1 MIRRGADVHGKK
13 RRSSPSKRLVVRACE
28 HSGFVH
34 PSVRQQHKQ
43 GKRKKAKN
51 KYTPRCSMPRDF
63 SFIPS
68 SSCSSLTFPHQS
80 FYSLTHTHLIFR
92 LHLYIPSPP
101 PLPPSLQP
109 SALRRRSL
117 FSAGRASPRFF
128 GPCLPSLLRIIFSLF
143 VISFLLSRFP
153 LNESLIAKPVFLPSL
168 SILYTFSYFSFLR
181 QTPLPCSH
189 QSDASPFRTSL
200 QHTPQLR
207 ATLLSNMPYG
217 YTQGTQIRTCDA
229 AQYTR

>member
-68 SSCSSLTFPHQS
+68 SSCSSLTFSHQS

-101 PLPPSLQP
+101 SLPPSLQP
-109 SALRRRSL
+109 SALRRQSL

-128 GPCLPSLLRIIFSLF
+128 VSYSPSLLFHFCFQGSPLMNLSSQSPSFCPLSPSYIHFLTSPSSGKLLF
-143 VISFLLSRFP
+143 HVHTNRMRRPFGLACNTLHNCVPLCFP
-153 LNESLIAKPVFLPSL
+153 TCP
-168 SILYTFSYFSFLR
+168 
-181 QTPLPCSH
+181 
-189 QSDASPFRTSL
+189 
-200 QHTPQLR
+200 
-207 ATLLSNMPYG
+207 M
-217 YTQGTQIRTCDA
+217 GTRKV
-229 AQYTR
+229 RK